1 MKTNHNNTKILLIFL
16 VSTLLIPTVQA
27 TIIKNTHNTTDFSS
41 ADWFWMDFNP
51 ESDPHTI
58 DGGRF
63 ENGEQWICNKQITQ
77 DDFDDIPDNTWSD
90 SPGLYSEVR
99 NDEDLRDQTTAEGAW
114 CTTAREQGCW
124 DEDSQGWTSVE
135 KNFDL
140 SQFINTD
147 NPELFF
153 TDVTLY
159 CDYKI
164 YSNDYDFDDLNSY
177 LYFCI
182 YIDDGV
188 NEWPLEHQYFSNLPD
203 TPQETYGGWCTD
215 YWDPLRTE
223 GLYDEED
230 IIHGHDPKY
239 DYDDYQVSKYVT
251 ATNENKIIQSKD
263 TLADLFNKNGDIYTL
278 KFKLYIRL
286 FGGIG
291 GGIEEFQFWVD
302 NVRMLCEYGYE
313 PQHKITFDTEPSYS
327 GSIKFNQQTYNHGD
341 GINIKSG
348 TYNLQAVESHHYL
361 FSEWR
366 PVLGAEITLINS
378 KSTTVKINDDSIIK
392 AVFAFDP
399 TQSNQPP
406 AKPRIQSIPY
416 AAEGTPYVITLTTT
430 DPENDLVTY
439 YIDWGDG
446 TDVEIGPIKP
456 EVYTVTFNIYYKVD
470 PEVNEYFVVSVK
482 AIDEFGAESE
492 WSNLKVALSK
502 QKQSSRSLDLRS
514 KIFYHLFEQ
523 LFQTSFL
530 KQIIKKI

>member
-1 MKTNHNNTKILLIFL
+1 MKGNKKQIKIILILFL
-16 VSTLLIPTVQA
+16 ASTLIIPTINA
-27 TIIKNTHNTTDFSS
+27 TIIKNTHNTTTTST
-41 ADWFWMDFNP
+41 DWFWMDFNP

-63 ENGEQWICNKQITQ
+63 ENGEQWTCDKQITQ

-99 NDEDLRDQTTAEGAW
+99 NDEDLRDQTTAKGAW

-135 KNFDL
+135 KTFDL
-140 SQFINTD
+140 SQFINTND
-147 NPELFF
+147 PELFF
-153 TDVTLY
+153 TDVSLY

-164 YSNDYDFDDLNSY
+164 YSNDYDFDDTNSY

-215 YWDPLRTE
+215 YWDPICVSE
-223 GLYDEED
+223 WYDEED
-230 IIHGHDPKY
+230 IIHGENPKY
-239 DYDDYQVSKYVT
+239 EYDDYQLSKYVT

-286 FGGIG
+286 FGGMG

-313 PQHKITFDTEPSYS
+313 PQHKITFDTEPTYS

-341 GINIKSG
+341 GTNIESG
-348 TYNLQAVESHHYL
+348 TYNLEAAESHHYV

-366 PVLGAEITLINS
+366 PVLGAEITSLNS

-392 AVFAFDP
+392 AVFTFDP

-406 AKPRIQSIPY
+406 EKPKIQGVPY
-416 AAEGTPYVITLTTT
+416 ASDGTPFVITLITT
-430 DPENDLVTY
+430 DPENDLITY
-439 YIDWGDG
+439 YVKWGDG
-446 TDVEIGPIKP
+446 SDTEVGPIKSG
-456 EVYTVTFNIYYKVD
+456 VYTVALNIYYKDD
-470 PEVNEYFVVSVK
+470 PEESKHFEIAVK
-482 AIDEFGAESE
+482 AIDEYGAESG
-492 WSNLKVALSK
+492 WSTFKVDLAKQKPLYNFLNLKIT
-502 QKQSSRSLDLRS
+502 
-514 KIFYHLFEQ
+514 KIFPLFERI
-523 LFQTSFL
+523 FQTLLF
-530 KQIIKKI
+530 